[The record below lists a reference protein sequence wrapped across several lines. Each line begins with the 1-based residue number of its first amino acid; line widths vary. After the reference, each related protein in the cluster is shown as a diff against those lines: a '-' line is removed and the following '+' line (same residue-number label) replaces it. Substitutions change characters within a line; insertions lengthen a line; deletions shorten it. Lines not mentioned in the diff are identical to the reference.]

1 MSAVTAERPRL
12 QHRPAQASG
21 TPSQPAFLRGH
32 SPWLIAATVTLAT
45 FMEVLD
51 TSIANVALPHIAG
64 NLGAGQEESTWVLT
78 SYLVANAIVLPLAG
92 WMSILIG
99 RKRFYMACVALF
111 TISSFLCG
119 LAPNLAMLIFF
130 RVLQGIGGGGLQ
142 PSEQAILADTFPPK
156 KRGMAFAFYGFA
168 IVAAPAIGPTLGGWV
183 TDNYTW
189 RWIFFINIPVGIT
202 SLILTTFLIH
212 DPAHLV
218 NERRARRK
226 KGFSM
231 DYTGLGLIALGL
243 GLLQYVLDKGNIKD
257 WFGSRTILVCSIVA
271 ITALVVAVIWELSVK
286 DPIVELRLLKNRN
299 FAISNIL
306 MLMLGFVLLGSTAL
320 IPLLTQYV
328 LGYTATLAGL
338 VLSPGA
344 LAVMALMP
352 LVGFLESRVD
362 VRAIIAFGLIT
373 SAVGLFLM
381 THFATTVDYRH
392 IAIGRIV
399 QASGIAF
406 LFIPI
411 STLSYSTLKKTENTQ
426 ASGLI
431 NLARNIGGSVGISIS
446 QTLVSRHTQLHQ
458 TYLAAHVTPANPN
471 YRNAITHLTALLIHQ
486 GAAAADALRRAQAVL
501 YQQLQQQATML
512 AYIDV
517 FRIMAYF
524 FLACLAL
531 LLFLQKPRTTQPA
544 AH

>member
-1 MSAVTAERPRL
+1 MSATAAERPRL
-12 QHRPAQASG
+12 QQRPARASG
-21 TPSQPAFLRGH
+21 DASQPAFLRGH

-92 WMSILIG
+92 WMSLLIG

-119 LAPNLAMLIFF
+119 LAPNLATLIFF
-130 RVLQGIGGGGLQ
+130 RVLQGVGGGGLQ

-189 RWIFFINIPVGIT
+189 RWIFFINIPVGIV

-212 DPAHLV
+212 DPAHLEK
-218 NERRARRK
+218 ERRSRMK

-231 DYTGLGLIALGL
+231 DYTGLGLIAIGL

-257 WFGSRTILVCSIVA
+257 WFGSPTILVCSI
-271 ITALVVAVIWELSVK
+271 ISALALISAVVWELSVK

-299 FAISNIL
+299 FAIANIL
-306 MLMLGFVLLGSTAL
+306 MLILGFVLLGSTAL
-320 IPLLTQYV
+320 IPLLTQQV

-338 VLSPGA
+338 VISPGG

-352 LVGFLESRVD
+352 LVGFLESRLD
-362 VRAIIAFGLIT
+362 VRVIIAIGLVT

-381 THFATTVDYRH
+381 THFATDVDYRH
-392 IAIGRIV
+392 VAIGRVV

-411 STLSYSTLKKTENTQ
+411 STLSYSTLKKNQNTA

-431 NLARNIGGSVGISIS
+431 NLARNLGGSVGISIS

-458 TYLAAHVTPANPN
+458 TYLAAHVTSSSPA
-471 YRNAITHLTALLIHQ
+471 YRGAIANLAALLNHQ
-486 GAAAADALRRAQAVL
+486 GVAAADALHRAQAIL
-501 YQQLQQQATML
+501 YQQLGQQATML

-517 FRIMAYF
+517 FRFMAYS
-524 FLACLAL
+524 FLASLPL
-531 LLFLQKPRTTQPA
+531 LLLLQKPTSTHPA